1 MANQEDRAQ
10 AIFTAIR
17 RSLNDKGKTD
27 MIVGPDTPVD
37 GSLGLDSLDWA
48 AIVVELETELGV
60 DPFVEGVERELKT
73 VRDLIEV
80 YGAA

>member
-1 MANQEDRAQ
+1 MADQGDRAQ
-10 AIFTAIR
+10 AIITAIGR
-17 RSLNDKGKTD
+17 ILQDKGMAEVT
-27 MIVGPDTPVD
+27 VGPDTPVD

-73 VRDLIEV
+73 VQDLIEV
-80 YGAA
+80 YNAA

>member
-1 MANQEDRAQ
+1 MTRPQDRAQ
-10 AIFTAIR
+10 AIITAID
-17 RSLNDKGKTD
+17 RSLRAKGKTD
-27 MIVGPDTPVD
+27 TPVGPHTPVD

-48 AIVVELETELGV
+48 AIVVELEAELGV

-80 YGAA
+80 YDAT